1 MMGGLRSIVELGFAA
16 IAIANFYSHTSEM
29 AKKLFQFL
37 KSTTA
42 NIFSFLHSK
51 ITAKLV
57 ANLTEPSKRIK
68 TLKAIIMNFIRVVA
82 VMLLCLAAKMRTDI
96 KKDSESKL

>member
-1 MMGGLRSIVELGFAA
+1 MGGLRSIVELGFAA

-42 NIFSFLHSK
+42 NIFSFFH
-51 ITAKLV
+51 
-57 ANLTEPSKRIK
+57 
-68 TLKAIIMNFIRVVA
+68 
-82 VMLLCLAAKMRTDI
+82 
-96 KKDSESKL
+96 